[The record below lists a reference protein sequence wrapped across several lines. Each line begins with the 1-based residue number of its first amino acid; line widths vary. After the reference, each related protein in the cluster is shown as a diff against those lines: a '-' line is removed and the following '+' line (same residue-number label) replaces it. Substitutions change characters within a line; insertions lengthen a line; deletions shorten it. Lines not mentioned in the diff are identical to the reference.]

1 MLNNFLNQKHFK
13 SSFNVSKY
21 FNILSFNL
29 KELKMT
35 LFCLFQ
41 TDNFPHLKVFLFFQV
56 KDELMSAI
64 EAQHMGPFY
73 KVVCKDLKWTEDLTL
88 SAKLAAENEKALKEM
103 VSKATFSC

>member
-1 MLNNFLNQKHFK
+1 
-13 SSFNVSKY
+13 
-21 FNILSFNL
+21 
-29 KELKMT
+29 
-35 LFCLFQ
+35 
-41 TDNFPHLKVFLFFQV
+41 LFFQV

-103 VSKATFSC
+103 VSKATFTVLNHLI